1 MRSASAWIRLGAVLA
16 LVGPGSAAQAAGFTL
31 EARIDGIASGHIYP
45 VSRYAWAHPFE
56 VSFTHPT
63 DASSV
68 AFLAAAQS
76 HAGLGNATV
85 SEALQGTAVVTLQM
99 AGVRVLS
106 VQEAGDAQDAWGQG
120 PLETVTLG
128 FRSITYT
135 YQPVN
140 PVGQPAG
147 PPVSFTWSR

>member
-1 MRSASAWIRLGAVLA
+1 MRSTAAWIRMAAVLA
-16 LVGPGSAAQAAGFTL
+16 LVGSGSAAQAAGFTL
-31 EARIDGIASGHIYP
+31 AARIDGIAGGHVYP
-45 VSRYAWAHPFE
+45 VTRYAWTRPFE

-76 HAGLGNATV
+76 HAGLGDATV
-85 SEALQGTAVVTLQM
+85 SEGMQGTAVVTLQM
-99 AGVRVLS
+99 VGVRILS
-106 VQEAGDAQDAWGQG
+106 VQEAGDAQDAWNQG

-128 FRSITYT
+128 FRSIVYT

-140 PVGQPAG
+140 PVGQPDG